1 MPTKRL
7 AKVADSPYLDGQLLI
22 AMPTMTDKRFHR
34 SVIFMCA
41 HSSDGAMGLIINQR
55 AKNIG
60 FADLLGQ
67 LDILPEQ
74 TDETTEERLE
84 RMVVHVGGP
93 VDGGRGFVLHSSDY
107 FVKDS
112 TLSIGKDMCLTATMD
127 ILRAIAMGKG
137 PKQAILALGYS
148 GWAAGQL
155 EGEIQA
161 NGWLHVPSDPEIVF
175 DLDLDQKYEQAL
187 LKIGVHP
194 SHLVSD
200 SGHA

>member
-127 ILRAIAMGKG
+127 ILRAIATGKG

-161 NGWLHVPSDPEIVF
+161 NGWLHVASDPEIVF

>member
-1 MPTKRL
+1 MPTKRP
-7 AKVADSPYLDGQLLI
+7 AKIADSHYLDGQLLI
-22 AMPTMTDKRFHR
+22 AMPSMTDRRFHR
-34 SVIFMCA
+34 TVIFMCA

-67 LDILPEQ
+67 LDLLPDVDGE
-74 TDETTEERLE
+74 ETEERLD

-93 VDGGRGFVLHSSDY
+93 VDSGRGFVLHSADY

-127 ILRAIAMGKG
+127 ILRAIATGKG

-161 NGWLHVPSDPEIVF
+161 NGWLHGPSDPELVF

-187 LKIGVHP
+187 MKIGVNP
-194 SHLVSD
+194 LHLVSD

>member
-1 MPTKRL
+1 MPTKRT
-7 AKVADSPYLDGQLLI
+7 AKIADSAYLDGQLLI
-22 AMPTMTDKRFHR
+22 AMPSMTDRRFHR

-41 HSSDGAMGLIINQR
+41 HSSDGAMGIIINQR

-60 FADLLGQ
+60 FTDLLNQ
-67 LDILPEQ
+67 LDLLPDAK
-74 TDETTEERLE
+74 DEDIEERLD

-93 VDGGRGFVLHSSDY
+93 VDSGRGFVLHTADY

-127 ILRAIAMGKG
+127 ILRAIANGKG

-155 EGEIQA
+155 EGEIQS
-161 NGWLHVPSDPEIVF
+161 NGWLNGPSDPELVF
-175 DLDLDQKYEQAL
+175 DLDLNRKYEQAL
-187 LKIGVHP
+187 SKIGVNP
-194 SHLVSD
+194 SHLVAD
-200 SGHA
+200 SGRA

>member
-1 MPTKRL
+1 MPTKRT
-7 AKVADSPYLDGQLLI
+7 ARVADSPYLDGQLLI
-22 AMPTMTDKRFHR
+22 AMPSMTDKRFHR

-60 FADLLGQ
+60 FADLLSQ
-67 LDILPEQ
+67 LDLLPD
-74 TDETTEERLE
+74 TKDEEIEDRLD

-93 VDGGRGFVLHSSDY
+93 VDSGRGFVLHSSDY
-107 FVKDS
+107 FVRDS

-127 ILRAIAMGKG
+127 ILRAIASGKG
-137 PKQAILALGYS
+137 PRQAMLALGYS

-161 NGWLHVPSDPEIVF
+161 NGWLNGPSDPDLVF
-175 DLDLDQKYEQAL
+175 ELDINQKYEQAL
-187 LKIGVHP
+187 SKIGVNP
-194 SHLVSD
+194 LHLVSD

>member
-1 MPTKRL
+1 
-7 AKVADSPYLDGQLLI
+7 
-22 AMPTMTDKRFHR
+22 MTDRRFHR

-55 AKNIG
+55 ARNIG
-60 FADLLGQ
+60 FADLLSQ
-67 LDILPEQ
+67 LDLLPDDKGE
-74 TDETTEERLE
+74 DAEERLE

-93 VDGGRGFVLHSSDY
+93 VDSGRGFVLHSADY
-107 FVKDS
+107 FVKES
-112 TLSIGKDMCLTATMD
+112 TLSIGKDICLTATMD
-127 ILRAIAMGKG
+127 ILRAIAIGKG

-161 NGWLHVPSDPEIVF
+161 NGWLHGPSDPELVF
-175 DLDLDQKYEQAL
+175 ELDISQKYEQAL
-187 LKIGVHP
+187 MKIGVNP

>member
-1 MPTKRL
+1 MPTKRS

-22 AMPTMTDKRFHR
+22 AMPSMTDRRFHR

-55 AKNIG
+55 ARNIG
-60 FADLLGQ
+60 FADLLSQ
-67 LDILPEQ
+67 LDLLPDDKGE
-74 TDETTEERLE
+74 DAEERLE

-93 VDGGRGFVLHSSDY
+93 VDSGRGFVLHSADY
-107 FVKDS
+107 FVKES
-112 TLSIGKDMCLTATMD
+112 TLSIGKDICLTATMD
-127 ILRAIAMGKG
+127 ILRAIAIGKG

-161 NGWLHVPSDPEIVF
+161 NGWLHGPSDPELVF
-175 DLDLDQKYEQAL
+175 ELDISQKYEQAL
-187 LKIGVHP
+187 MKIGVNP